1 MAKRPL
7 EPDPDHTGGGKRTG
21 QQRAYPLT
29 GKAPWH
35 QPGAFLFLL
44 KTEPIWTLIKS

>member
-21 QQRAYPLT
+21 QQRAYPL
-29 GKAPWH
+29 
-35 QPGAFLFLL
+35 
-44 KTEPIWTLIKS
+44 